1 MVGLAA
7 FVYRNYM
14 NADQGGEGAAQ
25 APVTTP
31 RAAQPTEAA
40 QPQSAAAGTGAP
52 AGTATPPNPAPAT
65 ALSPNTLPLPSD
77 TQTAQKALSLP
88 EEPSEAK
95 APPARTSVQ
104 FMSDPA
110 KARVVVDG
118 DESKSCQTPCSIPL
132 PPGRHTLTM
141 TAPSYGIA
149 RRIIQVPDQRDV
161 FVPLAQNIGIVQMDS
176 IPNGSTVYVDG
187 RMMGQTPTTLK
198 LRAGPHQIRLTNGSR
213 SHQETIEVN
222 ADSLQQFT
230 FRWQ

>member
-1 MVGLAA
+1 
-7 FVYRNYM
+7 
-14 NADQGGEGAAQ
+14 
-25 APVTTP
+25 
-31 RAAQPTEAA
+31 
-40 QPQSAAAGTGAP
+40 
-52 AGTATPPNPAPAT
+52 
-65 ALSPNTLPLPSD
+65 
-77 TQTAQKALSLP
+77 
-88 EEPSEAK
+88 
-95 APPARTSVQ
+95 
-104 FMSDPA
+104 MSDPA
-110 KARVVVDG
+110 QARVVVDG
-118 DESKSCQTPCSIPL
+118 DESKSCHTPCSIPL

-176 IPNGSTVYVDG
+176 IPSGSTVYVDG

-198 LRAGPHQIRLTNGSR
+198 LRAGAHQIRLTNGSR